1 MSHPLVSPR
10 GQWMRDVLTDEE
22 VVARVVAGEG
32 ALFELLMRRHNQ
44 RLFRT
49 VRALT
54 RDDDAAEE
62 VLQRAYVAAWQ
73 GLGSFEGRASF
84 TTWITRIALNM
95 CGASANSERRASA
108 VTADI
113 GRTMSQESE
122 AADEDLSR
130 GELRAILESAIDA
143 LPEIY
148 RVVFVMRAVEGM
160 STAEVAHALDLQE
173 SAVKVR
179 LHRAREQL
187 RTDLLARAERTG
199 ALADAWGFDGGRCDR
214 LVARVF
220 DVIQAGPGPRG
231 FLEGA
236 VRPSDREG

>member
-1 MSHPLVSPR
+1 MSHPLVDPR
-10 GQWMRDVLTDEE
+10 GSWMRDVLTDEE

-73 GLGSFEGRASF
+73 GLAAFEGRSSF
-84 TTWITRIALNM
+84 ATWITRIAWNM
-95 CGASANSERRASA
+95 CGETAARERRATEI
-108 VTADI
+108 TADL
-113 GRTMSQESE
+113 GRTVPHESG

-130 GELRAILESAIDA
+130 TELRAVLESAIDA
-143 LPEIY
+143 LPQIY

-160 STAEVAHALDLQE
+160 STAEVARALELQE

-199 ALADAWGFDGGRCDR
+199 ALADAWAFDGGRCDR
-214 LVARVF
+214 LVACVF
-220 DVIQAGPGPRG
+220 R
-231 FLEGA
+231 A
-236 VRPSDREG
+236 VQRADDREERAPASGLAGSRP

>member
-1 MSHPLVSPR
+1 MSHPLVDPR
-10 GQWMRDVLTDEE
+10 GRWMRDVLTDEE

-73 GLGSFEGRASF
+73 GLASFEGRSSF
-84 TTWITRIALNM
+84 VTWITRIAMNM
-95 CGASANSERRASA
+95 CGESATRERRETAL
-108 VTADI
+108 TADV
-113 GRTMSQESE
+113 GRTVSQETE
-122 AADEDLSR
+122 AVDEDLSR

-148 RVVFVMRAVEGM
+148 RVVFVMRA
-160 STAEVAHALDLQE
+160 
-173 SAVKVR
+173 
-179 LHRAREQL
+179 
-187 RTDLLARAERTG
+187 
-199 ALADAWGFDGGRCDR
+199 
-214 LVARVF
+214 
-220 DVIQAGPGPRG
+220 
-231 FLEGA
+231 
-236 VRPSDREG
+236 

>member
-1 MSHPLVSPR
+1 
-10 GQWMRDVLTDEE
+10 MRDVLTDEE
-22 VVARVVAGEG
+22 VVARVVAGES

-73 GLGSFEGRASF
+73 GLASFEGRSSF
-84 TTWITRIALNM
+84 VTWITRIAMNM
-95 CGASANSERRASA
+95 CGESATRERRETAL
-108 VTADI
+108 TADV
-113 GRTMSQESE
+113 GRTVSQETE

-148 RVVFVMRAVEGM
+148 RVVFVMRAVDGL
-160 STAEVAHALDLQE
+160 STADVAHALDLQE
-173 SAVKVR
+173 GAVKVR

-199 ALADAWGFDGGRCDR
+199 ALADAWAFDGDRCDR

-220 DVIQAGPGPRG
+220 S
-231 FLEGA
+231 A
-236 VRPSDREG
+236 VRFPVELTPEPR